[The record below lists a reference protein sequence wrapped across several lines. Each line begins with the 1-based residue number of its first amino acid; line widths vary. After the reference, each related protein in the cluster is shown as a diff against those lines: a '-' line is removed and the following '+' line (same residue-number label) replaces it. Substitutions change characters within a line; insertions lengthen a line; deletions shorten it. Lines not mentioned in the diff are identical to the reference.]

1 MKQPRTLVLMLG
13 RYGDVLNILPWL
25 HHLNAHG
32 KRPVLMVA
40 EQFADIAPHIK
51 EYADVEV
58 WHGDYKHC
66 LAAEQHARRN
76 YAEVQNAS
84 VYGDGLVY
92 HRKAQDF
99 CREAWLRAGGR
110 TALDLF
116 NISNGGTIRLSGF
129 DEAYHKQLLED
140 NGINPS
146 SHTKLILLAL
156 NGHSSPIPEE
166 QQWREQVNA
175 RLGKLGSVLEIGQLR
190 LRSICDLVAFY
201 RIADLLI
208 TSDSAPLHM
217 AGAVPSLPYIALRND
232 GWGSEWYCG
241 HTRGKCLRKVGY
253 TQASQQRDSILDYA
267 EQFLSK

>member
-1 MKQPRTLVLMLG
+1 MLG

-66 LAAEQHARRN
+66 LAAEQHARKN

-110 TALDLF
+110 MALDLF
-116 NISNGGTIRLSGF
+116 NISNGGVIRLSGF
-129 DEAYHKQLLED
+129 DEAYHKQLLTEHGLG
-140 NGINPS
+140 NKQG
-146 SHTKLILLAL
+146 KLVLYSL
-156 NGHSSPIPEE
+156 NGHSSPLPQED
-166 QQWREQVNA
+166 QWRTAIHNRFA
-175 RLGKLGSVLEIGQLR
+175 RYGRVIDVGQLR
-190 LRSICDLVAFY
+190 LRSICDLTAFY

-217 AGAVPSLPYIALRND
+217 AGAVPSLPYVALRND

-253 TQASQQRDSILDYA
+253 TQASQQRNSLLDYA